1 MDSGL
6 FWVCLVAGFSSM
18 FDATNP
24 FLNRRKGPEVY
35 WINKTPIYFM
45 SKEEQST
52 WMTFR
57 LCAAQLK
64 GAAR

>member
-1 MDSGL
+1 
-6 FWVCLVAGFSSM
+6 M